1 MCALDVL
8 RCAAGDVCVLWMF
21 SGVLQVMCVCDLD
34 VLRCAA
40 GDVCVLWM
48 FSGVL
53 QVMCVCSGCSQ
64 VCCR

>member
-1 MCALDVL
+1 M
-8 RCAAGDVCVLWMF
+8 
-21 SGVLQVMCVCDLD
+21 CDLD
-34 VLRCAA
+34 VLRCAV

>member
-1 MCALDVL
+1 MCVCVCVCDLDVL
-8 RCAAGDVCVLWMF
+8 RCSAGDVC
-21 SGVLQVMCVCDLD
+21 CDLD